1 MSTTVRSTESNP
13 ITTAKR
19 INKAIRQ
26 RPKFAD
32 LPTFTGVQVNP
43 DTIWFSLSDGRTI
56 TIPLVWSKLLSAA
69 SASQRSNFIVSA
81 YNVFWDDI
89 DEIIGVENVL
99 YGKELYL

>member
-1 MSTTVRSTESNP
+1 MRTTVKSTVSNP

-19 INKAIRQ
+19 TNKSRQ

-32 LPTFTGVQVNP
+32 LPTFVSVRIEPGTV
-43 DTIWFSLSDGRTI
+43 WFELSDGRTVS
-56 TIPLVWSKLLSAA
+56 IPLAWSKQLS
-69 SASQRSNFIVSA
+69 SASVAQRNDFIVSA

-99 YGKELYL
+99 FGKKLYL